1 VGDRGRPVF
10 ALGAHSD
17 DLAFSLGAAFMDGRL
32 ANCRPV
38 TVFSRSTWLQGGTEG
53 EVAAVSA
60 RRAQEDRRF
69 FSRTTAGA
77 PLWLDLPDAPLR
89 DITAEAGVF
98 DAPVRPD
105 ELRSVQ
111 RALAAVLEPG
121 ARLLVP
127 LALGGHV
134 DHRLVRDAACTLCVE
149 AGHSLLLYED
159 LPYAAF
165 LEPPAIERYVAALAR
180 RLGTTLVPLLWA
192 SPCLDEAKAWA
203 VASYA
208 SQTDGASLGHLMYHA
223 ARLRPG
229 EMAER
234 VWRPAGGESAAPW

>member
-1 VGDRGRPVF
+1 MPGF

-32 ANCRPV
+32 AGCRPV
-38 TVFSRSTWLQGGTEG
+38 TVFSRSTWLQGAGEG
-53 EVAAVSA
+53 DVAAVSA
-60 RRAQEDRRF
+60 RRTEEDRRF
-69 FSRTTAGA
+69 FSHTKAGA

-98 DAPVRPD
+98 DAPVRTE
-105 ELRSVQ
+105 ELRTVQ
-111 RALAAVLEPG
+111 RALAAVLDPG

-127 LALGGHV
+127 LGLGGHV
-134 DHRLVRDAACTLCVE
+134 DHRLVRDAACSLCVE

-165 LEPPAIERYVAALAR
+165 LEAPDIERFVDAFAR
-180 RLGTTLVPLLWA
+180 RLGTTLVPLVWA
-192 SPCLDEAKAWA
+192 SPCLAEAKAWA
-203 VASYA
+203 VVSYA
-208 SQTDGASLGHLMYHA
+208 SQTDGSSLGHLMRHA
-223 ARLRPG
+223 SRLRPG
-229 EMAER
+229 EMVER